1 MEVRAARPEDV
12 EQLARLWF
20 DAWHDAHAALVPAE
34 LTRHRTVESFAAR
47 LVDALPRV
55 QVCGPSGAAAGFC
68 TVRRDEIHQLFVAR
82 ASRGTG
88 VAAALL
94 AAGEARLAAEGSSR
108 AWLTCA
114 IGNER
119 AARFYEKQGWQ
130 RVGNVIEEL
139 ATPGGPIFLE
149 VWRYE
154 KSLTV
159 PPDREEGAVSAALR
173 QSKDDGVTSKA
184 ERTTGKGD
192 QSMSSKDQ
200 FLRAYQEEHEWTM
213 RVLRAYPSEKSELRP
228 HPKCKSARELAWI
241 FVLERGLGTAVMNDV
256 LASGPPG
263 AMPPPPDSW
272 DDVLSAFEKAHAEF
286 GTLVAGLSDEALAGT
301 VKFFDGPGRLGD
313 WPRIRF
319 LWFLLSDEI
328 HHRGQLSIYL
338 RMADAKVPSIYGP
351 SADEPW
357 Y

>member
-1 MEVRAARPEDV
+1 MEVRSARPEEV

-20 DAWHDAHAALVPAE
+20 EAWRDAHAALVPAE
-34 LTRHRTVESFAAR
+34 LTRHRTVESFAVR
-47 LVDALPRV
+47 LLDALPQV
-55 QVCGPSGAAAGFC
+55 QVCAPAGTPAGFC

-82 ASRGTG
+82 ANRGTG

-94 AAGEARLAAEGSSR
+94 AAGEARLAAEGCSR

-114 IGNER
+114 IGHDR
-119 AARFYEKQGWQ
+119 AARFYEKRGWQ
-130 RVGNVIEEL
+130 RVENVIEEL

-154 KSLTV
+154 KNLVV
-159 PPDREEGAVSAALR
+159 PPARGEGAVADAVPLW
-173 QSKDDGVTSKA
+173 KDSGGTSQVQP
-184 ERTTGKGD
+184 TTGKGD
-192 QSMSSKDQ
+192 EKMSSKDR
-200 FLRAYQEEHEWTM
+200 FLRAYQEEHERTM
-213 RVLRAYPSEKSELRP
+213 RVLRAYPPEKSELRP

-272 DDVLSAFEKAHAEF
+272 EDVLSAFEKAHADF
-286 GTLVAGLSDEALAGT
+286 GALVAGLSDEALANT

-328 HHRGQLSIYL
+328 HHRGQLSVYL